1 MDAHYYNVNVTWNT
15 DRKGMMC
22 SPELDVNGPAS
33 TCLEVATPPQF
44 PKGVDGIWSPEH
56 LFTAAVASCYMTT
69 FLAIAE
75 NSKLAFK
82 SFVCAS
88 KGKLDQLDN
97 KLAMTQVDLYPTVV
111 LNREEDRERAMRV
124 LAKTETAC
132 LITNSIKSAVNVH
145 PRIELAAESV
155 IPEPFTR

>member
-1 MDAHYYNVNVTWNT
+1 MNAHYYNVSVTWNK

-22 SPELDVNGPAS
+22 SPELNMTGAAS

-44 PKGVDGIWSPEH
+44 PKGIEGIWSPEH

-75 NSKLAFK
+75 NSNLAFK
-82 SFVCAS
+82 SFKCES
-88 KGKLDQLDN
+88 KGKLDQVDN
-97 KLAMTQVDLYPTVV
+97 KLSMTEVDLYPTVV
-111 LNREEDRERAMRV
+111 LNREEDRERATRI

-132 LITNSIKSAVNVH
+132 LITNSIKTTVNLY
-145 PRIELAAESV
+145 PTIEVAAEPV
-155 IPEPFTR
+155 NH